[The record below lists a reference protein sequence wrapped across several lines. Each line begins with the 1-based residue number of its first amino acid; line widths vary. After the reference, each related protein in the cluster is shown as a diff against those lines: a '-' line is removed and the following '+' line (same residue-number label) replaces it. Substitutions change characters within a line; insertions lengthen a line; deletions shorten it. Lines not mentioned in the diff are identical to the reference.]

1 MKWRISYGITLVMLA
16 SLLAAC
22 QTTEEPIA
30 QLKRADDTEC
40 RRAVTSQQA
49 YDACRTNLVLY
60 RQTVASEDQA
70 NTERVAA
77 GLQAAGA
84 SLQSISQPMPPPPA
98 VPLPQRVTCQR
109 WPNGSVSCQ

>member
-1 MKWRISYGITLVMLA
+1 MKWRISYGIALVMLT

-22 QTTEEPIA
+22 QTTEERVA
-30 QLKRADDTEC
+30 QLKRSDDIEC
-40 RRAVTSQQA
+40 RKAVTSQQA

-60 RQTVASEDQA
+60 RQIVASEDQA
-70 NTERVAA
+70 NAERVAA

-84 SLQSISQPMPPPPA
+84 SLQSINSPASPPPA
-98 VPLPQRVTCQR
+98 VVFPQRVTCQR